1 MNEWLAASPMRIL
14 MTIIVILMVA
24 SVLSLS
30 VVGGRRSK
38 QIAEG
43 QPLMASTRVMGPR

>member
-1 MNEWLAASPMRIL
+1 
-14 MTIIVILMVA
+14 MTIIVVCMIA

-30 VVGGRRSK
+30 LVGGRSSK

-43 QPLMASTRVMGPR
+43 QPLLASTQVMGPR

>member
-1 MNEWLAASPMRIL
+1 MRIL
-14 MTIIVILMVA
+14 MTIIVLLMIA

-30 VVGGRRSK
+30 LVGGRNSK

-43 QPLMASTRVMGPR
+43 QPLVASTRVMGPR